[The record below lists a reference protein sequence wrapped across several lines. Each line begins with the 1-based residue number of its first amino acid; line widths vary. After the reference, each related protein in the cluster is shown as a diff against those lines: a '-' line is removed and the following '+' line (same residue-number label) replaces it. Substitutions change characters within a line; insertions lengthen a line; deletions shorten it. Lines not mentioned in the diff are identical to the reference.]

1 MDVSPDFHI
10 RTIFS
15 HINHQAISFLAD
27 QFHTSGS
34 SRIDAEE
41 LSCMSFDDKVLEIPA
56 TLPML
61 PVRDIVVFPYMILPL
76 FVGREASIRSVEDAL
91 SKNRL
96 IFLASQKEIA
106 EENPSPESIYTVG
119 TIAMIMRM
127 RKLSDGRVKILIQGV
142 AKGRVK
148 NFVKTDPSFE
158 VAVEKIEET
167 PVGSPSVEFEALIR
181 SAKEQIEKI
190 IALGRVL
197 SPDILLVLDDVSDP
211 GRLADLIASNLGIKV
226 QDAQKVLET
235 FDPKERLKLVNE
247 ILTAELEVLQVQS
260 KIKTGSK
267 DEMSKSQREYF
278 LREQMRQIKNEL
290 GEQDS
295 KSEEIEELREKVL
308 NSGMPTA
315 VETEAMKQL
324 HRLERMHPDASEA
337 SMVRTYL
344 DWMVDLPWNKKSED
358 VIDLQIAKKVLDE
371 DHYDLQKAKDRI
383 LEFLAVRKLKQTIKG
398 PILCFCGPPGVGK
411 TSLGK
416 SIARSM
422 GREYFRIALGG
433 VKDEAEIRGHRR
445 TYVGAMPGKVVQAL
459 RQVKTNNPVIVLDEI
474 DKLGSDFR
482 GDPSAAMLEVL
493 DPEQNHAFR
502 DNYLNVDFDLSNALF
517 IATANVLE
525 NIPPALRDRME
536 VIQLSGYTENDKLL
550 ITKAHLIDRQI
561 EANGITKENIKFT
574 DEGIEYLIAHY
585 TREAGLRN
593 LEREV
598 GSVCRKVAKMVV
610 MGEATFVEVTGKN
623 IPELLGPPRFLRDE
637 KLHDSQVGVVTGLA
651 WTQAGGEVL
660 LVEALKYKG
669 KGGLVLTGQLGDVM
683 KESAH
688 AAMTYARAH
697 TEELGIPEDFFEK
710 WDIHIHLPAGAIPKD
725 GPSAGVT
732 LSTALLSLMTDM
744 PVRHDIA
751 MTGEVTLQGRVL
763 PVGGIRE
770 KCLAALSQGITDII
784 IPFANQKDLA
794 DIPKEF
800 KEKMK
805 FIFAENLDEV
815 FAVAFDKS
823 AKTQKKLSTAKAG
836 KKSKAPAA
844 ASAA

>member
-1 MDVSPDFHI
+1 
-10 RTIFS
+10 
-15 HINHQAISFLAD
+15 
-27 QFHTSGS
+27 
-34 SRIDAEE
+34 
-41 LSCMSFDDKVLEIPA
+41 MSFDDKVLEIPA

-76 FVGREASIRSVEDAL
+76 FVGREASIRSVEEAL
-91 SKNRL
+91 AKNRL
-96 IFLASQKEIA
+96 IFLASQKEIT
-106 EENPSPESIYTVG
+106 EENPTPESIYTTG

-127 RKLSDGRVKILIQGV
+127 RKLSDGRIKILIQGV
-142 AKGRVK
+142 AKGRIK
-148 NFVKTDPSFE
+148 NFTKTEPCYE
-158 VAVEKIEET
+158 VGVEKIEDLQT
-167 PVGSPSVEFEALIR
+167 QAPSIEFEAMIR
-181 SAKEQIEKI
+181 TAKEHIEKI

-197 SPDILLVLDDVSDP
+197 SPDILLVLDDVQDP
-211 GRLADLIASNLGIKV
+211 GRLADLIASNLGVKV
-226 QDAQKVLET
+226 EDAQKVLET
-235 FDPKERLKLVNE
+235 SDPKNRLKLVNE
-247 ILTAELEVLQVQS
+247 ILANELEVLQMQA
-260 KIKTGSK
+260 KIRTTAK

-278 LREQMRQIKNEL
+278 LREQMRAIKNEL
-290 GEQDS
+290 GEADS
-295 KSEEIEELREKVL
+295 KSEEMEELRDKVH
-308 NSGMPTA
+308 NSGMPAT
-315 VETEAMKQL
+315 VEQEALKQL
-324 HRLERMHPDASEA
+324 ARLERMHPDASEA

-344 DWMVDLPWNKKSED
+344 DWMVDLPWTKKTED
-358 VIDLQIAKKVLDE
+358 NLDLSRAKTVLDE

-383 LEFLAVRKLKQTIKG
+383 LEFLAVRKLKTSMKG
-398 PILCFCGPPGVGK
+398 PILCFAGPPGVGK

-445 TYVGAMPGKVVQAL
+445 TYVGAMPGKVISAM
-459 RQVKTNNPVIVLDEI
+459 RQVKTNNPVIVLDEV

-493 DPEQNHAFR
+493 DPEQNATFR
-502 DNYLNVDFDLSNALF
+502 DNYLNVDFDLSNVLF

-536 VIQLSGYTENDKLL
+536 IIQISGYTENDKLL
-550 ITKAHLIDRQI
+550 ITKKHLIERQI
-561 EANGITKENIKFT
+561 EQNGITSENIKFT
-574 DEGIEYLIAHY
+574 DEGIAYTIAHY

-593 LEREV
+593 LEREI
-598 GSVCRKVAKMVV
+598 GSICRKVAKMVV
-610 MGEATFVEVTGKN
+610 MGEATYLEINEKTV
-623 IPELLGPPRFLRDE
+623 PELLGPPRFIRDE
-637 KLHDSQVGVVTGLA
+637 KLEDSQVGVVTGLA

-660 LVEALKYKG
+660 YVEALKYKG
-669 KGGLVLTGQLGDVM
+669 KGNLVLTGQLGDVM

-688 AAMTYARAH
+688 AAMAYARAH
-697 TEELGIPEDFFEK
+697 TEELGIAEDFF
-710 WDIHIHLPAGAIPKD
+710 DRYDVHIHLPAGAIPKD

-732 LSTALLSLMTDM
+732 MTTALVSLMTDT

-770 KCLAALSQGITDII
+770 KCLAALSQGIKDII
-784 IPFANQKDLA
+784 IPYACMKDLS

-800 KEKMK
+800 KDKMN
-805 FIFAENLDEV
+805 FIAVENVDEV

-823 AKTQKKLSTAKAG
+823 GKGNKKATGGKSGRKNKTA
-836 KKSKAPAA
+836 AA